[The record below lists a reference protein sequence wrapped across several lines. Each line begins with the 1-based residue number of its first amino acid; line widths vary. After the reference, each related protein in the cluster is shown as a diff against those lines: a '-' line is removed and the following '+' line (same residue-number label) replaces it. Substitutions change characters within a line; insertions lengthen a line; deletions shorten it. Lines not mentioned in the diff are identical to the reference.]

1 MNATVW
7 ENGTST
13 VREALSDEAWDFVVI
28 QNGAYQ
34 SADESTYWDQD
45 EKGNITKNYVS
56 LFADIIDRCCL
67 FSHPVICFNMT
78 WAYSVYHTLSSSQG
92 SKDKWLSFGINQKQ
106 RQLGMYTELCR
117 LAQKVL
123 QHCPKVKF
131 VIPSGTAVQNARGTF
146 LRTDTTIQGVVSQ
159 SNPETGTPVTTVVP
173 TIEEAESMTD
183 LNQAAVDFPFMAGKD
198 NNFMNWHYGTDLSRD
213 CLHMTEGIGRY
224 LVGGALWQ
232 MIGYKL
238 SHLNFLGNTYRTTK
252 EDKTNYRIIA
262 VTDRRANIAQK
273 CVIAALDNPYGV
285 SDITE

>member
-1 MNATVW
+1 
-7 ENGTST
+7 
-13 VREALSDEAWDFVVI
+13 
-28 QNGAYQ
+28 
-34 SADESTYWDQD
+34 
-45 EKGNITKNYVS
+45 
-56 LFADIIDRCCL
+56 
-67 FSHPVICFNMT
+67 
-78 WAYSVYHTLSSSQG
+78 
-92 SKDKWLSFGINQKQ
+92 
-106 RQLGMYTELCR
+106 
-117 LAQKVL
+117 
-123 QHCPKVKF
+123 
-131 VIPSGTAVQNARGTF
+131 
-146 LRTDTTIQGVVSQ
+146 
-159 SNPETGTPVTTVVP
+159 
-173 TIEEAESMTD
+173 MTD